1 MGPSH
6 LHFWH
11 CCQEEWMLFHHVF
24 FTEMVFYYNNHNL
37 FVYTKITFD
46 VWFRILAEIPVSLTH
61 LWNVRTKL
69 LYIYKL
75 KDIFYRT
82 WAVLLAFIFL
92 CYSYHGCILLT
103 VRQAKGLLMFAVGLQ
118 LVRGMG
124 HTGEPKSPGKAQ
136 EWTLHPL
143 FFCEALLFLHDCSH
157 LVPLFSK
164 SSTEFLYPVIAASA
178 STLKSCLC
186 RGYSPQVLKISGST
200 FKT

>member
-1 MGPSH
+1 MLNTRRCALGWCHWLQHIFIHRKYSFITFCYFHRKHEGMSWVPHIYISDTVVERNG
-6 LHFWH
+6 
-11 CCQEEWMLFHHVF
+11 CCSTMSFSQKWS
-24 FTEMVFYYNNHNL
+24 FTYNNHNL

-118 LVRGMG
+118 LWG
-124 HTGEPKSPGKAQ
+124 A
-136 EWTLHPL
+136 
-143 FFCEALLFLHDCSH
+143 
-157 LVPLFSK
+157 
-164 SSTEFLYPVIAASA
+164 
-178 STLKSCLC
+178 
-186 RGYSPQVLKISGST
+186 
-200 FKT
+200 